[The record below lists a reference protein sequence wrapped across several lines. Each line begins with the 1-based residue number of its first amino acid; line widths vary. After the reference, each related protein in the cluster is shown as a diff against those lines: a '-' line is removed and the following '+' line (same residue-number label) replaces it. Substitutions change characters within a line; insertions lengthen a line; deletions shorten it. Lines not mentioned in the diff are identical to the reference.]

1 MTNYVEK
8 LNPIFKD
15 YYKILSDDFPEFLI
29 DYIETPR
36 MQKQAGISVS
46 CGTYYSNMFENVW
59 YSSLDHSVAVALIIW
74 HFTHDKKQTL
84 SGLFHDISTPVFK
97 HCIDFMNH
105 DSETQESTEDLTK
118 TMILESK
125 EIMTLLKRDNI
136 TLNIE
141 VSKITAMIQ
150 DLYNIYA
157 EGQELEKRIHTKIN
171 TIKNE
176 ADTKIFVDSALLPL
190 QRKLFEIQQ
199 MITVKTQTIMTINI
213 VQKNNLTVIQN
224 IDNIKNVTLGALK
237 ILAASAKAKSDQ
249 AELSKCFNNTELRL
263 NEANI
268 IVKNTLPEND
278 TKLNELKTN

>member
-1 MTNYVEK
+1 MIEDSESLELIKASNDYAMNFFNELEIRNK
-8 LNPIFKD
+8 FLN
-15 YYKILSDDFPEFLI
+15 
-29 DYIETPR
+29 
-36 MQKQAGISVS
+36 
-46 CGTYYSNMFENVW
+46 
-59 YSSLDHSVAVALIIW
+59 
-74 HFTHDKKQTL
+74 QTL
-84 SGLFHDISTPVFK
+84 SSIARAEDMSK
-97 HCIDFMNH
+97 NYEECIDSLYDKLNNLNPNNYN
-105 DSETQESTEDLTK
+105 LTK
-118 TMILESK
+118 QSIFGNGYQKYYKAVKKQEPQISNQINLLANQQ
-125 EIMTLLKRDNI
+125 EILKRDNI

-176 ADTKIFVDSALLPL
+176 PDTKIFVDSALLPL

>member
-1 MTNYVEK
+1 MDYFSPFYLKKGMNMIEDSELLELIKASNDYAMNFFSELEIRNK
-8 LNPIFKD
+8 FLN
-15 YYKILSDDFPEFLI
+15 
-29 DYIETPR
+29 
-36 MQKQAGISVS
+36 
-46 CGTYYSNMFENVW
+46 
-59 YSSLDHSVAVALIIW
+59 
-74 HFTHDKKQTL
+74 QTL
-84 SGLFHDISTPVFK
+84 SSIARAEDMSK
-97 HCIDFMNH
+97 NYEECIDSLYDKLNNLNPNNYN
-105 DSETQESTEDLTK
+105 LTK
-118 TMILESK
+118 QSIFGNSYQKYYKAVKKQEPQISNQINLLANQQ
-125 EIMTLLKRDNI
+125 EILKRDNI

-176 ADTKIFVDSALLPL
+176 PDTKIFVDSALLPL

-199 MITVKTQTIMTINI
+199 MITIKTQTIMTINI